1 MSASSSAFIRAAIS
15 RLSPYAKNCINNC
28 RLSETG
34 GVGVGQLLPGLLDLL
49 PQAVNEIFHQLRL
62 GQLALLGNASL
73 VLRQF

>member
-1 MSASSSAFIRAAIS
+1 
-15 RLSPYAKNCINNC
+15 
-28 RLSETG
+28 LSETG

-49 PQAVNEIFHQLRL
+49 PQAVNEIFHQLLL